1 MKVVLQRVSQ
11 ANVTVDEN
19 IVGAIKHGFVLLVGF
34 GKGDTATCIQPMVD
48 KIVRMRIFEND
59 EKRFDKDILDVGGEI
74 LAISQ
79 FTLHADTAKGR
90 RPEFFQAL
98 EPAAASHLFDT
109 FVEALRK
116 TPVTKVETGIFG
128 AHMRVSLVN
137 DGPVTITL
145 ER

>member
-11 ANVTVDEN
+11 AQVTVEGE
-19 IVGAIKHGFVLLVGF
+19 IVGAINHGLVALVGF
-34 GKGDTATCIQPMVD
+34 GKGDTSECIQPMVD
-48 KIVRMRIFEND
+48 KIIKMRIFEND
-59 EKRFDKDILDVGGEI
+59 AKRFDKDIIEVRGEI

-79 FTLHADTAKGR
+79 FTLFADTSKGR

-98 EPAAASHLFDT
+98 EPATASKLFDE
-109 FVEALRK
+109 FIQALQR
-116 TPVTKVETGIFG
+116 TPIKKVATGVFG
-128 AHMRVSLVN
+128 AYMQVALVN

>member
-11 ANVTVDEN
+11 AHVTVDEK
-19 IVGAIKHGFVLLVGF
+19 IVGAIGHGFVLLVGF
-34 GKGDTATCIQPMVD
+34 GKGDTAECIQPMVD
-48 KIVRMRIFEND
+48 KIVNMRLFEN
-59 EKRFDKDILDVGGEI
+59 EAKRFDKDIIEVDGEV

-79 FTLHADTAKGR
+79 FTLFADTMKGR

-98 EPAAASHLFDT
+98 EPAAASQLFDT

-116 TPVTKVETGIFG
+116 KPLKKVATGVFG
-128 AHMRVSLVN
+128 AHMKISLIN

>member
-1 MKVVLQRVSQ
+1 MKVVLQRVKEAS
-11 ANVTVDEN
+11 VSVEGD
-19 IVGAIKHGFVLLVGF
+19 IVGHIQHGLVLLVGF
-34 GKGDTATCIQPMVD
+34 GKGDTEACIAPTVD
-48 KIVRMRIFEND
+48 KIIKMRIFEN
-59 EKRFDKDILDVGGEI
+59 ETKRFDKDITEIDGEI

-79 FTLHADTAKGR
+79 FTLFAETAKGR

-109 FVEALRK
+109 FVASLRA
-116 TPVTKVETGIFG
+116 TPVKKVATGTFG
-128 AHMRVSLVN
+128 AYMQVSLVN

>member
-11 ANVTVDEN
+11 ANVTVDEK
-19 IVGAIKHGFVLLVGF
+19 IVGAIKHGLVLLVGF
-34 GKGDTATCIQPMVD
+34 GKGDTAACIRPMVD
-48 KIVRMRIFEND
+48 KIVRMRIFGND

-79 FTLHADTAKGR
+79 FTLYADTAKGR

-98 EPAAASHLFDT
+98 EPAAASQLFDT
-109 FVEALRK
+109 FVVALRK
-116 TPVTKVETGIFG
+116 APLAKVETGVFG
-128 AHMRVSLVN
+128 ADMRVSLVN

>member
-11 ANVTVDEN
+11 AHVTVDDS
-19 IVGAIKHGFVLLVGF
+19 IVGAIQHGCVLLVGF
-34 GKGDTATCIQPMVD
+34 GKGDTADCIQPMVD
-48 KIVRMRIFEND
+48 KIVKMRIFEND
-59 EKRFDKDILDVGGEI
+59 AKRFDKDIIEVDGEI

-79 FTLHADTAKGR
+79 FTLFADTAKGR

-98 EPAAASHLFDT
+98 EPDAASVLFDT

-116 TPVTKVETGIFG
+116 TPVKKVASGVFG
-128 AHMRVSLVN
+128 AHMKVSLVN

-145 ER
+145 EK